1 MSVSGGF
8 WILLGWFL
16 LGNGWA
22 PLAAVLSAA
31 GLHEAGHY
39 LVLRLLGAQVR
50 SVHVGVLGMKMEVVP
65 GRLSYGGELAA
76 VLAGPAVNLLCGTVL
91 AAAGER
97 WLAAAG
103 AHLALAMFNLLP
115 IRPLDGGRALTIG
128 AVWLA
133 GPERG
138 ERAARWVSC
147 CCAAVLAAVLAA
159 LMWVSGGS
167 LWLLPPAAAA
177 LAAACREMAGKRRF
191 L

>member
-147 CCAAVLAAVLAA
+147 CFGAVLAAVLAA